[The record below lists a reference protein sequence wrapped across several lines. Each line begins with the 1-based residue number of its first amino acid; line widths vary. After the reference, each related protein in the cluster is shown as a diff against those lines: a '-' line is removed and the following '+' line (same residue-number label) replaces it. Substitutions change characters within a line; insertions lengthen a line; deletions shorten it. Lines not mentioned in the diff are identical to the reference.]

1 MATRDEVRARIAA
14 FARQLAEAELAEI
27 DDSDSVSW
35 LDAVE
40 ARAVEIGDE
49 IVTELV
55 KVKVAGRPI
64 EAEESICSQCG
75 QPGRYKGTRQRP
87 LLTRRG
93 STTIS
98 EPVYHCPACR
108 RDFFPDDPRDRG

>member
-1 MATRDEVRARIAA
+1 MTTTDQVRERIAA
-14 FARQLAEAELAEI
+14 FARQLAEAELGEI
-27 DDSDSVSW
+27 DDSSALSW

-49 IVTELV
+49 IVAELV
-55 KVKVAGRPI
+55 KVKVAGRPV
-64 EAEESICSQCG
+64 EADESICSQCS
-75 QPGRYKGTRQRP
+75 QPGRYEGTRQRP

-93 STTIS
+93 PVKIS

-108 RDFFPDDPRDRG
+108 RDFFPDDPRNRS